1 MNSVKNCVLYTNYLR
16 SIMVIVTG
24 TRSCKIKYYGDKGV
38 GFIVDKV
45 DFLLIVVHEFNHGYS
60 LVISY
65 IIPSSTKL

>member
-1 MNSVKNCVLYTNYLR
+1 
-16 SIMVIVTG
+16 MVIVTG